1 MKKILV
7 SLFTATLLAACGD
20 DNSSS
25 ATDDISSSSEETTLS
40 SSVEETSVESSSD
53 NEINSSSS
61 EKKNEQK
68 SSSSRQKASSS
79 SNNTTSSS
87 LEAKEKSSSSKEF
100 ISDDNWITTVKI
112 NHFSFFDEK
121 NMRYYL
127 LDDECDYD
135 SSTGKFIWVTENYTG
150 VFDKYDSALLQSEYN
165 GDSLKYMID
174 HSYGF
179 KISNDTLYEC
189 DYYGNACDTIE
200 NAYVYVGTSKSIFST
215 WEFVG
220 RIYEGVYTP
229 KQPYFKIT
237 LILEPNQRTVRTSY
251 RNLNEIYEP
260 YEYCYLI
267 YKLFED
273 ESKEETCFNYFKKNQ
288 QPSSDTL
295 LIDNDLRIVQKNPT
309 AANILIGNKNFEVNI
324 TYTIDTQ
331 PTTYIVQTKN
341 ISYQGTTCTSWYK
354 NLDITQEYCEATEHD
369 MDFLKKDYSN
379 IHHAFVN
386 QLLSYSDNDDEFEEC
401 IKQFNLK

>member
-1 MKKILV
+1 MKKFLAIL
-7 SLFTATLLAACGD
+7 FAATLLAACGD

-79 SNNTTSSS
+79 SNNNTSSS

-150 VFDKYDSALLQSEYN
+150 VFDKYDSALLQFEYN

-189 DYYGNACDTIE
+189 SYYGNVCDTIE
-200 NAYVYVGTSKSIFST
+200 NAYVYVGSSKSIFST

-220 RIYEGVYTP
+220 QIHEGIYTP
-229 KQPYFKIT
+229 KQPYFKTT
-237 LILEPNQRTVRTSY
+237 LTLEPTQRIVRDSY
-251 RNLNEIYEP
+251 RDLNEIYEP
-260 YEYCYLI
+260 NQYCYLI
-267 YKLFED
+267 YKLLED
-273 ESKEETCFNYFKKNQ
+273 ESKEEACLNYFKEKQ

-295 LIDNDLRIVQKNPT
+295 FIENDLWIVQKNPT
-309 AANILIGNKNFEVNI
+309 TANILIGDKNFEVNI
-324 TYTIDTQ
+324 TYTIDMQ
-331 PTTYIVQTKN
+331 PIVYTATTRN
-341 ISYQGTTCTSWYK
+341 ISYQGTTCTSWHKYI
-354 NLDITQEYCEATEHD
+354 DITQQYCED
-369 MDFLKKDYSN
+369 NKPDLIFFRKDYSK
-379 IHHAFVN
+379 ILGTYVDK
-386 QLLSYSDNDDEFEEC
+386 LVGYSDNNDEFKEC

>member
-68 SSSSRQKASSS
+68 SSSSSQKASSS

-135 SSTGKFIWVTENYTG
+135 SSTGKFIWVAENYTG

-165 GDSLKYMID
+165 GDSLQYMID
-174 HSYGF
+174 HSLGF

-189 DYYGNACDTIE
+189 HYYGNACDTIE
-200 NAYVYVGTSKSIFST
+200 NAHVYVGTSKSIFST

-220 RIYEGVYTP
+220 QIYEGVYTP
-229 KQPYFKIT
+229 KQPHFKIT
-237 LILEPNQRTVRTSY
+237 LILEPTQRIERTSY
-251 RNLNEIYEP
+251 KNINEIYEP
-260 YEYCYLI
+260 NEYCYLI
-267 YKLFED
+267 YKLLED
-273 ESKEETCFNYFKKNQ
+273 ESKEEACLNYFKENQ

-324 TYTIDTQ
+324 TYTIDMR
-331 PTTYIVQTKN
+331 PTAYTATTRN

-354 NLDITQEYCEATEHD
+354 SLDITQQYCED
-369 MDFLKKDYSN
+369 NKPDLVFFRNDYSN
-379 IHHAFVN
+379 ILETFVDK
-386 QLLSYSDNDDEFEEC
+386 LVGYSDNNDEFKEC